1 MMQLDAKH
9 CILIRRDAIYS
20 MDDESR
26 QGFFCLVGGNKN
38 KNEICLPADVGGHK
52 NKKNKN

>member
-1 MMQLDAKH
+1 
-9 CILIRRDAIYS
+9 

-38 KNEICLPADVGGHK
+38 KNKICLPADFGGEK
-52 NKKNKN
+52 NKKIRIDRIIH